1 MIYKGDFLILIT
13 QLTPGWLTIVRR
25 NAWID
30 STRDFA
36 TFIYNIPNTVTA
48 PVKVAVIDNGVD
60 AALEI
65 LDGKI
70 ASGMSF
76 CPYPN
81 SSYLMNPYYLTSE
94 SLGHGSVVAA
104 LICQMCPKA
113 RLYVAR
119 LDERSSSGSNRE
131 ITAESAANVRPCC

>member
-1 MIYKGDFLILIT
+1 MLIIART
-13 QLTPGWLTIVRR
+13 NQ
-25 NAWID
+25 WID

-36 TFIYNIPNTVTA
+36 TFIHNIPNSVTTL
-48 PVKVAVIDNGVD
+48 VKVAVIDNGVD

-94 SLGHGSVVAA
+94 SLGHGSVVSA

-131 ITAESAANVRPCC
+131 ITAESAANVSQLLNLGC